1 MERSCFVRKIDE
13 LGRIV
18 LPIEIRKS
26 LNIQEKDSLEIFLKD
41 DGIFLK
47 KDQDL
52 CTFCNSELN
61 VETTFN
67 SKKICNDCLK
77 LIKEVGVGE

>member
-26 LNIQEKDSLEIFLKD
+26 LDIQERDSIEIFLKD

-52 CTFCNSELN
+52 CTFCNSKQN
-61 VETTFN
+61 VDTTFN
-67 SKKICNDCLK
+67 SKKICNNCLK
-77 LIKEVGVGE
+77 LIKEVKEND

>member
-26 LNIQEKDSLEIFLKD
+26 LDIKEKDALEIFIKD
-41 DGIFLK
+41 NGIFLK
-47 KDQDL
+47 KDQDT
-52 CTFCNSELN
+52 CVFCNSNLDIK
-61 VETTFN
+61 TFKN
-67 SKKICNDCLK
+67 KEICNDCLNK
-77 LIKEVGVGE
+77 IKEVYFYE

>member
-1 MERSCFVRKIDE
+1 MERSCIVRKIDE

-26 LNIQEKDSLEIFLKD
+26 LDIQERDSLEILLKD

-47 KDQDL
+47 KEQDA
-52 CTFCNSELN
+52 CVFCNSKLN

-67 SKKICNDCLK
+67 SKKVCNNCLK
-77 LIKEVGVGE
+77 SIKEVKLDE

>member
-26 LNIQEKDSLEIFLKD
+26 LDIKERDALEIFIKD
-41 DGIFLK
+41 NGIFLK
-47 KDQDL
+47 KDQDT
-52 CTFCNSELN
+52 CVFCNSNLDIK
-61 VETTFN
+61 TFKN
-67 SKKICNDCLK
+67 KEICNNCLNK
-77 LIKEVGVGE
+77 IKEVDFYE

>member
-26 LNIQEKDSLEIFLKD
+26 LDIKEKDALEIFIKD
-41 DGIFLK
+41 NGIFLK
-47 KDQDL
+47 KDQDT
-52 CTFCNSELN
+52 CVFCNSNLDIK
-61 VETTFN
+61 TFKN
-67 SKKICNDCLK
+67 KEICNDCLNK
-77 LIKEVGVGE
+77 IKEVDFYE

>member
-26 LNIQEKDSLEIFLKD
+26 LEIFLKD

-52 CTFCNSELN
+52 CTFCNSKQN
-61 VETTFN
+61 VDTTFN
-67 SKKICNDCLK
+67 SKKICNNCLK
-77 LIKEVGVGE
+77 LIKEVKTDE

>member
-26 LNIQEKDSLEIFLKD
+26 LDIQERDSLEILLKD

-47 KDQDL
+47 KEQQK
-52 CTFCNSELN
+52 T
-61 VETTFN
+61 
-67 SKKICNDCLK
+67 
-77 LIKEVGVGE
+77 